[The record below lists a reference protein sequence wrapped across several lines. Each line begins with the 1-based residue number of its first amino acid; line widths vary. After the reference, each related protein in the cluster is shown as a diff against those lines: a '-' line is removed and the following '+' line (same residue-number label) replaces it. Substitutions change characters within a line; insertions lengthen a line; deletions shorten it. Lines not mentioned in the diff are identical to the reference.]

1 MEEVNTGEWGEEGS
15 ERRWK
20 KRWTMDN
27 LNEAEENARPRVV
40 RESLSNNYCPP
51 IKFVSFARTF
61 VWGREGLVGSVG
73 SMQEETRAR
82 IAIFPFS

>member
-1 MEEVNTGEWGEEGS
+1 MEEVNTGGWGEGGS

-27 LNEAEENARPRVV
+27 LNEAEENARPREV

-73 SMQEETRAR
+73 SMQEETRTR